1 MHLKKE
7 KIKKLTKKE
16 HKSNNKMFVERN
28 LEVILADML

>member
-1 MHLKKE
+1 MRLKKE

-16 HKSNNKMFVERN
+16 KSKNKMFVERN